1 MKITPYMRNDVF
13 CRRHFSKRLKSI
25 NNGSELQM
33 IAVFCRKMD
42 ETVLKYVL

>member
-1 MKITPYMRNDVF
+1 MKITPYMRNDAF
-13 CRRHFSKRLKSI
+13 CRRHFSKRLKNV

-42 ETVLKYVL
+42 ETVIKYVL